1 MRLCIIMAE
10 FPALPIWTDAY
21 MLDCGHLSDV
31 EHGRYFLLLMLI
43 WRSPQCRIP
52 NEVEWIARKMRRNVG
67 ACETEVMPLI
77 KEFCTTDGN
86 YVYQKRLLHEF
97 NYLHKQ
103 SKLQSARIKSRWTK
117 EKGTYRND
125 TAPVPKRYRT
135 DTPTPTPII
144 EGEKVL
150 KKEGKANGE
159 VYVKHGTDAWYA
171 WDKHLRATTGKG
183 ARHDKRFGWWFPSEF
198 PSEGATQ

>member
-1 MRLCIIMAE
+1 MAE

-21 MLDCGHLSDV
+21 MLDCGHLSDA

-52 NEVEWIARKMRRNVG
+52 NEIEWIARKMRRTVD
-67 ACETEVMPLI
+67 ACETEVMPLV

-86 YVYQKRLLHEF
+86 YVYQKRLLNEF

-103 SKLQSARIKSRWTK
+103 SKLQTARIKSRWNK

-125 TAPVPKRYRT
+125 TAPVPNQYRN
-135 DTPTPTPII
+135 DTPTPTPIYKKGTKVLRK
-144 EGEKVL
+144 EGEKSN
-150 KKEGKANGE
+150 GK
-159 VYVKHGTDAWYA
+159 VYVKAGTPAGDAWDA
-171 WDKHLRATTGKG
+171 FLKAKG
-183 ARHDKRFGWWFPSEF
+183 LPPKRDFNGGWWFPTEF
-198 PSEGATQ
+198 PAPATEMAGQ